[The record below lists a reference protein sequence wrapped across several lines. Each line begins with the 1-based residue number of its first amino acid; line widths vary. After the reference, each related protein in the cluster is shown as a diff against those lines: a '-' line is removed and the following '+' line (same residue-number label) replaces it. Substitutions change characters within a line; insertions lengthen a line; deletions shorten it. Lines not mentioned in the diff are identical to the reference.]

1 MTSVSE
7 MSIDYVIG
15 DVLTSVQLPLSFQ
28 EQLVFEEKKK
38 KSIDLKLFK
47 HYIYKKTCNLNV
59 IILIV

>member
-15 DVLTSVQLPLSFQ
+15 DVLTSVRLPLSFQ
-28 EQLVFEEKKK
+28 EQLVVEEKKK

-47 HYIYKKTCNLNV
+47 HYIWKTCNLNV

>member
-28 EQLVFEEKKK
+28 EQLVFEGKKK

-47 HYIYKKTCNLNV
+47 HYI
-59 IILIV
+59 